1 MTDDYS
7 QPAYQY
13 NKITGSVVRRS
24 DGWHAV
30 IRKWHSETGVERYE
44 ESTASWVSE
53 QTATKA
59 VTQVVETM
67 RERLTR

>member
-13 NKITGSVVRRS
+13 NKITGSVVGRS

-44 ESTASWVSE
+44 ESTASWASE
-53 QTATKA
+53 QAASKA
-59 VTQVVETM
+59 VTQVVELM
-67 RERLTR
+67 QQRLTQ

>member
-13 NKITGSVVRRS
+13 NKITGSVVQRS

-44 ESTASWVSE
+44 ESTTSWANEQAASR
-53 QTATKA
+53 A
-59 VTQVVETM
+59 VTQVVELM
-67 RERLTR
+67 QQRLTQ